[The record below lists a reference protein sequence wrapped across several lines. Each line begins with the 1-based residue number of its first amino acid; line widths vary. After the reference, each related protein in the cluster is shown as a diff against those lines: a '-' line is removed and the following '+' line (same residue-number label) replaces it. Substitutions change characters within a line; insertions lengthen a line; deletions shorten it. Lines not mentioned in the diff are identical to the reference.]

1 LDAWAIIL
9 DMVSAGLLAL
19 AFLTAR
25 WALLGFKQSKQA
37 LREAASY
44 VSVIVSAL
52 SSRIQA
58 LEGTI
63 GELRKSLTTENHRA
77 MNLEDAE
84 AILQSKYEEL
94 SKQIQELI
102 ADHKK
107 LLHSFEEIESRLTVA
122 QRPIPTEPSPV
133 MRSKLPEDA
142 ALNRLTSTERETLQM
157 LSQGALPAPELGRR
171 LDKSREHMARLM
183 KKLYLEGY
191 VDRESERPPFKYKLN
206 DKLRLSI
213 GDSISASP
221 SEKT

>member
-1 LDAWAIIL
+1 
-9 DMVSAGLLAL
+9 VF

-25 WALLGFKQSKQA
+25 WALLGFRQSKQA

-58 LEGTI
+58 LEGTVSA
-63 GELRKSLTTENHRA
+63 LRKALTAENHRS

-84 AILQSKYEEL
+84 GTLQSKYEEL

-102 ADHKK
+102 AEHKK
-107 LLHSFEEIESRLTVA
+107 LLQGFEGIQSRLTVSEGE
-122 QRPIPTEPSPV
+122 IPTN
-133 MRSKLPEDA
+133 MMGSKLPEDA
-142 ALNRLTSTERETLQM
+142 ALGRLTPTERETLQI

-171 LDKSREHMARLM
+171 LSKSREHMARLM

-206 DKLRLSI
+206 DKLRLSV
-213 GDSISASP
+213 GDSVSASP